1 MKLFISQPMN
11 GKTADEIAAARED
24 ALYLFKRALRSR
36 EIRGFGR
43 EEKVVVIDNYSTELD
58 PIKALSESIAKMAE
72 ADIVLIPDTPRLPR
86 GCEVEKTVAKGYNLP
101 IYYYRV
107 GALSDEDRMRKCE
120 LSVTNRLGDF

>member
-43 EEKVVVIDNYSTELD
+43 EEKPVVIDNYSTELD
-58 PIKALSESIAKMAE
+58 PIKALSDSIAKMTD
-72 ADIVLIPDTPRLPR
+72 ADIVLIPKMAALPR
-86 GCEVEKTVAKGYNLP
+86 GCKIEESVALEYGIPVYYYNLGS
-101 IYYYRV
+101 I
-107 GALSDEDRMRKCE
+107 M
-120 LSVTNRLGDF
+120 